1 MRLATFFGDEWSL
14 WRALSALWTYPPKY
28 PGKGQSPPL
37 SGNAMILGAYGPPTH
52 PLWTD
57 PSIHLLDDRL
67 DTFISWNI
75 WESMVI
81 GAKLCYR
88 SPKTT
93 GCQASL
99 PDWSRVAALT
109 VVVPPFWRI
118 PWDSWMW
125 PHKCKSGLEEENGRV
140 LIIWWWKLYCILLG
154 PRGPLGV
161 QPSVRP
167 SVFRTHQK
175 YFNQWKFTINHYI
188 IMSDL
193 SSHIF
198 SESSWPQQST
208 DDPRWQRNT
217 QIHKYTNQKCLK
229 GPSCALF
236 FQSIGVKDV
245 K

>member
-1 MRLATFFGDEWSL
+1 MRLNDLFWGERAHFWGEIITFWWWMITLGGPSVHCGQIL
-14 WRALSALWTYPPKY
+14 QNILARGRAP
-28 PGKGQSPPL
+28 SPPL
-37 SGNAMILGAYGPPTH
+37 PGNAKILGAYGPPSH

-161 QPSVRP
+161 QPSARLSDTL
-167 SVFRTHQK
+167 SVCASIFRK
-175 YFNQWKFTINHYI
+175 INI
-188 IMSDL
+188 I
-193 SSHIF
+193 
-198 SESSWPQQST
+198 
-208 DDPRWQRNT
+208 
-217 QIHKYTNQKCLK
+217 
-229 GPSCALF
+229 G
-236 FQSIGVKDV
+236 
-245 K
+245 